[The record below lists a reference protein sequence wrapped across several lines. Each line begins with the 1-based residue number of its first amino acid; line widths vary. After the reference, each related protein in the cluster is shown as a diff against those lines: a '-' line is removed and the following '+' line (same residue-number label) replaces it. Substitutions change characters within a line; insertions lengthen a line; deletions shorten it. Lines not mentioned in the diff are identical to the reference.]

1 MFYGVN
7 MLSSE
12 NDRIEYKERI
22 TNDLEKE
29 VVAFLNSKEGGT
41 IYIGISKDLDIV
53 GINNCDEQQLHIK
66 DRLIHNICPN
76 ILGLFD
82 MCCEVI
88 ENKQVLKIVL
98 ASGSDKP
105 YYIKNKGMSESG
117 CFIRIGSASQPMDQH
132 TIDSLYASRNIP
144 SLARLPSPRQNLTF
158 EQLRIYY
165 SEKGHKLN
173 EHFADSLD
181 FYTPDGKYNFVAF
194 LCADNNN
201 MSFKVAKYSSL
212 NRVELAE
219 NYEYGF
225 SSIMKAT
232 NSILD
237 KLNAENRVFARIT
250 NIKRIEVPMYDMR
263 AIREAV
269 VNAIIHNDYSQENPP
284 KFELFPDR
292 LEITSTGTLPFNL
305 SKEDFF
311 SGVSRP
317 RNREL
322 MRIFKDL
329 EYVEH
334 LGSGMERILNTYP
347 KTVFQFLDNFIR
359 IVIPFRNDEKVNIIA
374 NISEETREETR
385 KETRKETR
393 EEILRQISVNPK
405 ITAKELASK
414 IGLTSKGVEWH
425 ITKLKKSGKI
435 TRLGS
440 TKAGIW
446 KINK

>member
-1 MFYGVN
+1 
-7 MLSSE
+7 
-12 NDRIEYKERI
+12 
-22 TNDLEKE
+22 
-29 VVAFLNSKEGGT
+29 
-41 IYIGISKDLDIV
+41 
-53 GINNCDEQQLHIK
+53 
-66 DRLIHNICPN
+66 
-76 ILGLFD
+76 
-82 MCCEVI
+82 
-88 ENKQVLKIVL
+88 
-98 ASGSDKP
+98 
-105 YYIKNKGMSESG
+105 MSESG

-374 NISEETREETR
+374 NISEETRKETR
-385 KETRKETR
+385 EETRKETR